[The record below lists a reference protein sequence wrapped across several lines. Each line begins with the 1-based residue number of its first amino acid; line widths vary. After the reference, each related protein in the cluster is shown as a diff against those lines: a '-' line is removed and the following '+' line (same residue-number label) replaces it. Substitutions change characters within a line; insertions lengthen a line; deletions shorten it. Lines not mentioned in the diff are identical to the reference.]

1 LKLVQESGL
10 IVTTR
15 DNLSGWI
22 QRIATDMQQLRQ
34 SGMSVISGDV
44 GVSGTLTGPPCCF
57 RVLFLIYAT
66 KYCSVEYELWPDFC

>member
-1 LKLVQESGL
+1 MPETPTSPTARLKLVQESGL

-34 SGMSVISGDV
+34 SGNISKTTYHYAMVYAASVR
-44 GVSGTLTGPPCCF
+44 L
-57 RVLFLIYAT
+57 L
-66 KYCSVEYELWPDFC
+66 KE

>member
-1 LKLVQESGL
+1 MQESGL
-10 IVTTR
+10 IVTAL
-15 DNLSGWI
+15 DGLFWLGI
-22 QRIATDMQQLRQ
+22 QRIAADVQRLRQ

-66 KYCSVEYELWPDFC
+66 KYRSVEYELWPDFC

>member
-1 LKLVQESGL
+1 MQESGL

-44 GVSGTLTGPPCCF
+44 EVSGTLTGPRVVSRYCF
-57 RVLFLIYAT
+57 
-66 KYCSVEYELWPDFC
+66 